1 LPVNPNETIQRQGA
15 DCVSDKGHSGI
26 DRVHLEDLIAAES
39 KRRDALLESQIKMNN
54 FQMDYIKARTD
65 ALNRGDG
72 MITINA
78 TGLEPE
84 LELMT
89 IMILTRG

>member
-1 LPVNPNETIQRQGA
+1 
-15 DCVSDKGHSGI
+15 
-26 DRVHLEDLIAAES
+26 
-39 KRRDALLESQIKMNN
+39 
-54 FQMDYIKARTD
+54 MDYIRARTD

-84 LELMT
+84 LELVLHK
-89 IMILTRG
+89 IIELTQIKANEEGLAFLLGV